1 MPHGCIGYFWRGVA
15 LDKCIPAHLF
25 STISLMALAGRW
37 ITSPAAILFTTVSS
51 SLRMTPGSAMARP
64 PLTAG
69 NTKKQMFSLPPPK
82 YVRALSLLFACDQ
95 AWRTQSPERGTEE
108 PLLCSHLQQELQEVE
123 AVGHLQACKQRSG
136 APRCLSPGLSHSF
149 HMQRAIA
156 NDLLLVAVPSR
167 LQHTHKICTAPTWN
181 YNSPKLGWFLSAE
194 VCVCDDGGGAHF
206 DHLSTVRI
214 LDTVTEKPLC
224 ICIPP
229 LLFLLQAIVR

>member
-1 MPHGCIGYFWRGVA
+1 MTCKINIYATRLHGLFLGRGRSRQMHSSPPVLHHFFNGISGSLDHLSCSNPVHHRFFQPANDSRIGHG
-15 LDKCIPAHLF
+15 
-25 STISLMALAGRW
+25 
-37 ITSPAAILFTTVSS
+37 
-51 SLRMTPGSAMARP
+51 P

-69 NTKKQMFSLPPPK
+69 NTKTQMFSLPPPK

-167 LQHTHKICTAPTWN
+167 LQHTRKKSAPPQPGTTIPR
-181 YNSPKLGWFLSAE
+181 SLVGSCQRKC
-194 VCVCDDGGGAHF
+194 VCVMMVVE
-206 DHLSTVRI
+206 LTLI
-214 LDTVTEKPLC
+214 
-224 ICIPP
+224 IC
-229 LLFLLQAIVR
+229 LQCEYWIR